1 MSCPRSLKVFDT
13 VASQVSALSFV
24 DIFNFCVFLT
34 FTICYT
40 YQLFY
45 VLVVLTRR
53 APKKVARAN
62 HRYAVMVA
70 ARNEE
75 TVIADLIHSIK
86 VQNYP
91 AELIDIFVI
100 ADNCTDNT
108 ADVAREAGAIVFP
121 RSNDKLVG
129 KGYALDYGLK
139 AIWEQYA
146 DRDYE
151 AFFVFDADNVL
162 DVNYFREMNATFD
175 NGAKASTSYRNSKN
189 FGSNWISAGYGVWF
203 LREAKFLNQAR
214 LTLNTSCAV
223 SGTGFLFTR
232 RILERCGGWRFFL
245 LTEDI
250 EFTIDNVTGGVKI
263 GYCPDAITYDEQPV
277 TFRQSWRQ
285 RMRWSR
291 GYMQVFARYGGRLL
305 RGMLRGSFSCYDMA
319 MSIMPAAIL
328 TGLSIVVNIGAAI
341 ANLVSGG
348 DWAVLGTAVWQT
360 VAGLYL
366 TLFAVGAIT
375 TLSEWKNIRCTAAK
389 KVLYAFTFPLFMLT
403 FVPICIAAV
412 FKNPG
417 WQPILHTR
425 TLADLSQTHRRCT
438 DTAKAANVT
447 GM

>member
-1 MSCPRSLKVFDT
+1 MST
-13 VASQVSALSFV
+13 VEMINL
-24 DIFNFCVFLT
+24 IIMCVFLL
-34 FTICYT
+34 CYS
-40 YQLFY
+40 YQFVYIPIGLLTQRKY
-45 VLVVLTRR
+45 SYLESRGKRVAVLI
-53 APKKVARAN
+53 
-62 HRYAVMVA
+62 A
-70 ARNEE
+70 ARNEQA
-75 TVIADLIHSIK
+75 VIG
-86 VQNYP
+86 
-91 AELIDIFVI
+91 ELIDSIREQDYPQQLIDIIVG
-100 ADNCTDNT
+100 ADNCTDRT
-108 ADVAREAGAIVFP
+108 AETARGRGARVFE
-121 RSNDKLVG
+121 RQDTEHVG
-129 KGYALDYGLK
+129 KGYVLNFLLYRLQKLGLSYD
-139 AIWEQYA
+139 AYI
-146 DRDYE
+146 
-151 AFFVFDADNVL
+151 VLDADNIL
-162 DVNYFREMNATFD
+162 DPGFIAAMC
-175 NGAKASTSYRNSKN
+175 G
-189 FGSNWISAGYGVWF
+189 
-203 LREAKFLNQAR
+203 
-214 LTLNTSCAV
+214 CAV

-328 TGLSIVVNIGAAI
+328 TGLSIIVNIGAAI

-403 FVPICIAAV
+403 FVPICIAAM

-425 TLADLSQTHRRCT
+425 TLADLSQAHRRCT

>member
-1 MSCPRSLKVFDT
+1 MST
-13 VASQVSALSFV
+13 VEMINL
-24 DIFNFCVFLT
+24 IIMCVFLL
-34 FTICYT
+34 CYS
-40 YQLFY
+40 YQFVYIPIGLLTQRKY
-45 VLVVLTRR
+45 SYLESRGKRVAVLI
-53 APKKVARAN
+53 
-62 HRYAVMVA
+62 A
-70 ARNEE
+70 ARNEQA
-75 TVIADLIHSIK
+75 VIG
-86 VQNYP
+86 
-91 AELIDIFVI
+91 ELIDSIRAQDYPQQLIDIIVG
-100 ADNCTDNT
+100 ADNCTDRT
-108 ADVAREAGAIVFP
+108 AETARRRGARVFE
-121 RSNDKLVG
+121 RQDTEHVG
-129 KGYALDYGLK
+129 KGYVLNFLLYRLQTLGLSYD
-139 AIWEQYA
+139 AYI
-146 DRDYE
+146 
-151 AFFVFDADNVL
+151 VLDADNIL
-162 DVNYFREMNATFD
+162 DPGFIAAMC
-175 NGAKASTSYRNSKN
+175 G
-189 FGSNWISAGYGVWF
+189 
-203 LREAKFLNQAR
+203 
-214 LTLNTSCAV
+214 CAV

-348 DWAVLGTAVWQT
+348 DWAVLGTAVWQP

-403 FVPICIAAV
+403 FVPICIAAM

-425 TLADLSQTHRRCT
+425 TLADLSQAHRRCP